1 MTDLKKFLIIFLMII
16 TVYRNK
22 LKQLIDTTAKKIFSY
37 IFVLSMIGISTFLAN
52 VLTKD
57 VIVLFLNGDSK
68 ILYSAVLTYLISLS
82 VITFFLFV
90 ILKFIDPNNSKILK
104 VLDSLDLK
112 PHIKYIGYYSFQLII
127 EIVIPFLMFS
137 IIIVPHLIQHD
148 VSIHIPIIISA
159 LFFSQ
164 SLFITTISHISYN
177 CLYFMGSRIK
187 IPYIKSFI
195 LLIQT
200 VIMARVGFNTITNMH
215 MFLVNYDLFPNH
227 LLIWNGGLVGKLFI
241 GDSFIVNNILIISS
255 QIISII
261 ICIFSFT
268 LLSGVERNDEYH
280 SKILWSLQS
289 PMNRYLSL
297 FFKDVKLLLRSEN
310 TSLLLFI
317 LYGLNIFIF
326 ISETSIPPFLLL
338 KFNALLIATLPFP
351 CYGIDNKML
360 TFYKF
365 LGIGKY
371 TYILSKLLS
380 AYFIGVILFLTTCV
394 VASLDSW
401 KELFISLSIFTVS
414 TICCFILGIAFPYNK
429 NNPSSQISLI
439 FLGTVGL
446 FPISYLINK
455 FSVFSFSMQLFLI
468 VLLLLIG
475 ILVTISIINFRWEKE
490 SL

>member
-1 MTDLKKFLIIFLMII
+1 M
-16 TVYRNK
+16 
-22 LKQLIDTTAKKIFSY
+22 
-37 IFVLSMIGISTFLAN
+37 
-52 VLTKD
+52 
-57 VIVLFLNGDSK
+57 
-68 ILYSAVLTYLISLS
+68 
-82 VITFFLFV
+82 
-90 ILKFIDPNNSKILK
+90 
-104 VLDSLDLK
+104 
-112 PHIKYIGYYSFQLII
+112 
-127 EIVIPFLMFS
+127 
-137 IIIVPHLIQHD
+137 
-148 VSIHIPIIISA
+148 
-159 LFFSQ
+159 
-164 SLFITTISHISYN
+164 
-177 CLYFMGSRIK
+177 
-187 IPYIKSFI
+187 
-195 LLIQT
+195 LIQT

-268 LLSGVERNDEYH
+268 LLSGVERNNEYH

-371 TYILSKLLS
+371 TYILSKL
-380 AYFIGVILFLTTCV
+380 
-394 VASLDSW
+394 
-401 KELFISLSIFTVS
+401 
-414 TICCFILGIAFPYNK
+414 
-429 NNPSSQISLI
+429 
-439 FLGTVGL
+439 
-446 FPISYLINK
+446 
-455 FSVFSFSMQLFLI
+455 
-468 VLLLLIG
+468 
-475 ILVTISIINFRWEKE
+475 
-490 SL
+490 